1 MPSPS
6 RLPAFEVR
14 EQSRSRGS
22 DGSALASERQAEGVA
37 CRQAHHLAGAR
48 DFAVGSPRCSI
59 DGKGGDDMTP
69 TGTERTTVEADVL
82 RADDQRFDAMRRGDW
97 TALDAALA
105 DDLTYVHSTAR
116 LESKAEHIAN
126 LRAGK
131 PHYRGIAPRER
142 SARVHGGIGIVN
154 GVSEMHVE
162 NAGKEQRF
170 TVRYLAVYAKAG
182 EHWRM
187 IAWQSTRQPDA

>member
-1 MPSPS
+1 
-6 RLPAFEVR
+6 
-14 EQSRSRGS
+14 
-22 DGSALASERQAEGVA
+22 
-37 CRQAHHLAGAR
+37 
-48 DFAVGSPRCSI
+48 
-59 DGKGGDDMTP
+59 MTP

-142 SARVHGGIGIVN
+142 SARVHGGIGVVN

-170 TVRYLAVYAKAG
+170 TVRYLAVYAKLA
-182 EHWRM
+182 ERWRM

>member
-1 MPSPS
+1 MIS
-6 RLPAFEVR
+6 
-14 EQSRSRGS
+14 
-22 DGSALASERQAEGVA
+22 
-37 CRQAHHLAGAR
+37 
-48 DFAVGSPRCSI
+48 
-59 DGKGGDDMTP
+59 
-69 TGTERTTVEADVL
+69 TGTELTTVEADVL

-97 TALDAALA
+97 AALDAALA

-142 SARVHGGIGIVN
+142 RARVHGGIGVVN

-170 TVRYLAVYAKAG
+170 TIRYLAVYVRQADR
-182 EHWRM
+182 WQM
-187 IAWQSTRQPDA
+187 TAWQSTKMDA

>member
-1 MPSPS
+1 
-6 RLPAFEVR
+6 
-14 EQSRSRGS
+14 
-22 DGSALASERQAEGVA
+22 
-37 CRQAHHLAGAR
+37 
-48 DFAVGSPRCSI
+48 
-59 DGKGGDDMTP
+59 MTP

-142 SARVHGGIGIVN
+142 SARVHGGIGVVN

-170 TVRYLAVYAKAG
+170 TVRYLAVYAKIA
-182 EHWRM
+182 ERWRM